1 MPFLPTLVAAFA
13 ASVPFVLAAGA
24 PSVAAAS
31 RVQQEIGSR
40 GTMTVEQ
47 CMELLEAYGVWYAHE
62 DFGWVWQPHD
72 VEPWWQPFS
81 VGEWIV
87 TQDGSPYWRS
97 GYPFGWAAEHYGSWT
112 FDNRYGWL
120 WVPGNEWSAA
130 PVSWRAAGAVVGW
143 APQVATKSATES
155 EPCGQDAFAWIFVE
169 GAALLRTTN
178 FAAAERDL
186 LARDAHGSWS
196 GATAAADGVHKDR
209 IPEPRNANLVRST
222 RCLGDAEVG
231 QAFAMA
237 SRAAGRTA
245 IGPPLTFVR
254 TRGQLGTGRVTNGVL
269 PVYAPEFT
277 GSVPPLSKARNVI
290 RAPKVQRNDA
300 AETPYDA
307 YRDQRRA
314 LDTHHDAQEAA
325 LDALH
330 ARDATNPPREGMTP
344 AELAAWQRRENL
356 ELHRM
361 TARQRRLLE
370 ARQERNATEHES
382 PDGADAGADA
392 TPATGEGESAS
403 GTGAGSN

>member
-1 MPFLPTLVAAFA
+1 MPRCYDADMPLLPTLVAALVTLSPI
-13 ASVPFVLAAGA
+13 ASRTGSAGAAGA
-24 PSVAAAS
+24 PEAP

-87 TQDGSPYWRS
+87 TQDGSPFWRS

-112 FDNRYGWL
+112 FDARYGWL

-130 PVSWRAAGAVVGW
+130 PVSWRAAGQVVGW
-143 APQVATKSATES
+143 APQVRTKADTES
-155 EPCGQDAFAWIFVE
+155 SPCGQDAFAWIFVE
-169 GAALLRTTN
+169 GAVLLRTTN
-178 FAAAERDL
+178 FAAAEQDL

-237 SRAAGRTA
+237 SRAVGRTV

-290 RAPKVQRNDA
+290 RTPRVQRNTA

-314 LDTHHDAQEAA
+314 LDAHHDAQEQA

-330 ARDATNPPREGMTP
+330 ARDAATPPREGMTP
-344 AELAAWQRRENL
+344 AELAAWQRREHL
-356 ELHRM
+356 ELQRM

-370 ARQERNATEHES
+370 ARQERNMTEHEPATEPGS
-382 PDGADAGADA
+382 GDGAEAG
-392 TPATGEGESAS
+392 TAS
-403 GTGAGSN
+403 N